1 MAVTKE
7 ILQSHPVK
15 NLKAEL
21 RKVKKTLN
29 YGKLKKDELIKLMLK
44 PENINFF
51 KHIKMFMPPPRKPK
65 TNKEEPKKETKK
77 EEPKKKE
84 AKKETKKEETKKEE
98 TKKKP
103 NFMILKE
110 KLEELLKQLKKSYEK
125 NKPKLDKMTPTKYK
139 NTIKRQNSKYLDDA
153 KDIYNSLRYNFDINA
168 VKKVDKEF
176 YKIIPEE
183 KPKTKKEETKKK
195 ETKKEEP
202 KKDEKDNIP
211 YEKTLYKTLFQYS
224 RGDPVDFQ
232 CYKGMSFYLFLEVM
246 QRNKNDC
253 VLGSAKELFENFN
266 FTKSRY
272 GIGLRDFKNKS
283 QQLLNKYEECAK
295 RNKILVY
302 PIFQPG
308 HANML
313 VFNYKLNQIE
323 YYEPHGK
330 GSKIYEDAIKKLV
343 EYFKKNGKTKFS
355 KNIQYSP
362 SIKSCPIIP
371 KSSLKI
377 FKENDIQIREDYG
390 LQIYDGTKEQEK
402 QKIKNSIGNFYSDTK
417 GFCCMWSFLYM
428 DFRLKNP
435 TSPTNQLGNDLMKMI
450 KGNPKKFFREYIRG
464 YTFDIMKRLN
474 TLIGDQFLYA
484 VNHPK
489 EKFYQENTKKIND
502 KFKSVIMKMWNDA
515 GGQ

>member
-65 TNKEEPKKETKK
+65 T
-77 EEPKKKE
+77 
-84 AKKETKKEETKKEE
+84 KKEETKEEE
-98 TKKKP
+98 T
-103 NFMILKE
+103 
-110 KLEELLKQLKKSYEK
+110 
-125 NKPKLDKMTPTKYK
+125 
-139 NTIKRQNSKYLDDA
+139 
-153 KDIYNSLRYNFDINA
+153 
-168 VKKVDKEF
+168 
-176 YKIIPEE
+176 
-183 KPKTKKEETKKK
+183 
-195 ETKKEEP
+195 

-232 CYKGMSFYLFLEVM
+232 CYAGMSFYLFLEVLL
-246 QRNKNDC
+246 RNKNDC
-253 VLGSAKELFENFN
+253 VLGSAKDLFENFN
-266 FTKSRY
+266 FGTSQY
-272 GIGLRDFKNKS
+272 GIGIRDFKNQS
-283 QQLLNKYEECAK
+283 QQILNKYEECAK

-302 PIFQPG
+302 PIFKPG

-330 GSKIYEDAIKKLV
+330 GSKGYENAIKKLV

-377 FKENDIQIREDYG
+377 FKENDIQIREDDG
-390 LQIYDGTKEQEK
+390 LQAFDGTKEQEK
-402 QKIKNSIGNFYSDTK
+402 QRIKNSIGIFYKDTR

-435 TSPTNQLGNDLMKMI
+435 TSPTNQLGNDLMKII

-474 TLIGDQFLYA
+474 KLIGDQFLYA
-484 VNHPK
+484 VNHPN
-489 EKFYQENTKKIND
+489 EKFYRENKKKIND

-515 GGQ
+515 GGK